1 MSDNRHDHEL
11 EELSEAECLRKLR
24 LYRLGRIAF
33 VADGQ
38 PLIFPVNYALS
49 DRIITFLTGPG
60 AKLAHAPG
68 SSVAF
73 EIDGYD
79 AASGVGWSVLVQ
91 GVAVDA
97 TAALDEV
104 SWTARGA
111 TPRPAAPGVRVHRLA
126 IDPTRITGRQFAVRI
141 PPTSGDTA

>member
-1 MSDNRHDHEL
+1 MSNNRPSDEL
-11 EELSEAECLRKLR
+11 EAMSEIECLRKLR
-24 LYRLGRIAF
+24 LYQLGRIAF

-49 DRIITFLTGPG
+49 GRIVTFLTGPG
-60 AKLAHAPG
+60 AKLAHAPR

-79 AASGVGWSVLVQ
+79 AASGVGWSVLIQ

-97 TAALDEV
+97 TAGFDDVSTTALG
-104 SWTARGA
+104 AR
-111 TPRPAAPGVRVHRLA
+111 PHPAAPGVRVHRLA
-126 IDPTRITGRQFAVRI
+126 IDPNTITGRQFRLRV
-141 PPTSGDTA
+141 PPTSGA